1 LQKITAALSKPA
13 AVQAPE
19 PEEIPEEPTP
29 EEAAQIEEVTTP
41 APLQETTV
49 RTFDNLQDIE
59 EAANSG
65 QVISLMNLHEL
76 VNKKQPRQ
84 ITGTNIN
91 EDEAKDRKFLESLP
105 DYTPEA
111 IPEGYTRSEHPLD

>member
-1 LQKITAALSKPA
+1 MK
-13 AVQAPE
+13 
-19 PEEIPEEPTP
+19 
-29 EEAAQIEEVTTP
+29 TT
-41 APLQETTV
+41 
-49 RTFDNLQDIE
+49 
-59 EAANSG
+59 
-65 QVISLMNLHEL
+65 
-76 VNKKQPRQ
+76 KQPRQ